1 MSAVFSLQTNG
12 PDITAS
18 PKPIS
23 LRHQSAR
30 TRILTKRP
38 AVWKEQG
45 LGVTERPPVR
55 SLIALGLKLSWQT
68 TLAPLSPRPQN

>member
-12 PDITAS
+12 PNITAS
-18 PKPIS
+18 PRPIS
-23 LRHQSAR
+23 LQHQSAR
-30 TRILTKRP
+30 ILRKRP

-55 SLIALGLKLSWQT
+55 SLIALGLKLSRQT
-68 TLAPLSPRPQN
+68 ALAPLSLRPQN